1 MFSAMGEVLTSENLI
16 FLLKGAGLSLAMA
29 VLSLL
34 IGLVLGTL
42 GASAKI
48 SKNRILRCIGNVY
61 VEIIRGTPM
70 LLQILILFA
79 VVPLIYMEIT
89 GERLVMNVFLIG
101 VIAMGI
107 NSGAYVTELIRSG
120 INGVDKGQW
129 EACETLGLT
138 RGQTMKLVILPQAF
152 KRIVPPLVSEFVTL
166 IKDSSLVST
175 IGVVELLKSAQVLG
189 GNYADLMSPLIIAG
203 VMYLIM
209 TLSIAYLARHLERRL
224 AESDEG
230 RSYHQTVQAA
240 EGSR

>member
-189 GNYADLMSPLIIAG
+189 GNYADLTSPLIIAG

-224 AESDEG
+224 AESD
-230 RSYHQTVQAA
+230 
-240 EGSR
+240 

>member
-189 GNYADLMSPLIIAG
+189 ENYADLMSPLIIAG

-224 AESDEG
+224 AESD
-230 RSYHQTVQAA
+230 
-240 EGSR
+240 